1 MASIVWGINYS
12 ISEKVL
18 NKISPY
24 SLMFFE
30 LLIGTLIAGVLCLN
44 YIKEDIKNISEIKY
58 LFAGSI
64 LMFNLGYL
72 LIAFSIKN
80 SNATIAGLI
89 EISYPL
95 FIILFS
101 YLFFNE
107 VNINKYT
114 LIGGGL
120 VMSGILVISFND
132 K

>member
-1 MASIVWGINYS
+1 
-12 ISEKVL
+12 
-18 NKISPY
+18 
-24 SLMFFE
+24 MFFE